1 MDKDGHCPTRWSLKV
16 LIYVDKLRQ
25 LVKFSLA
32 LNYTDQVEFVGDSEP
47 TMKSLMSSVKLMR
60 QQLGLATTVT
70 HAKPNE
76 KGRTAQVERAIQTVR
91 RQASTLVNMA
101 EVRCELRLPS
111 DHPVHLWSYL
121 YSTWT
126 LNRFHCPAATQISP
140 FELVNG
146 RRYAGKV
153 ACFGEAVMVLH
164 RRGLNVKQGPQWVPG
179 IWLGKTE
186 QEDLHVVATCDG
198 IIKGKANQTHIDR
211 NGDRIWL
218 FLGQAQTLPEH
229 TQRGFQK
236 ALKFG
241 GTVTPRACDSCLNL
255 KAKMKKTIDYDARDV
270 RDYARA
276 DTPTTPMMRVMD
288 FWRSK
293 NKIGSVKLM
302 DETFSPR
309 KAGKFQDGGSLKTVV
324 VMRQVQPVVWLILWF
339 WMTRQF
345 KNRQSKAPRLSSG
358 AQRSSPSR
366 QRTFPTKF
374 CRQCFAS

>member
-1 MDKDGHCPTRWSLKV
+1 MESKSSDLHGQAEH
-16 LIYVDKLRQ
+16 

-60 QQLGLATTVT
+60 QQLGFATTVT

-91 RQASTLVNMA
+91 PQASTLVGMA
-101 EVRCELRLPS
+101 EVRCELRLPA

-121 YSTWT
+121 CSTWT
-126 LNRFHCPAATQISP
+126 LNRFHCPVSTQISP

-198 IIKGKANQTHIDR
+198 IIKGKAIQTHVHR
-211 NGDRIWL
+211 MEAHL
-218 FLGQAQTLPEH
+218 AFLGEGQALPKH
-229 TQRGFQK
+229 TQRGSLE

-241 GTVTPRACDSCLNL
+241 GTVTPRACDPCS
-255 KAKMKKTIDYDARDV
+255 TR
-270 RDYARA
+270 
-276 DTPTTPMMRVMD
+276 
-288 FWRSK
+288 RS
-293 NKIGSVKLM
+293 
-302 DETFSPR
+302 R
-309 KAGKFQDGGSLKTVV
+309 
-324 VMRQVQPVVWLILWF
+324 
-339 WMTRQF
+339 
-345 KNRQSKAPRLSSG
+345 
-358 AQRSSPSR
+358 
-366 QRTFPTKF
+366 
-374 CRQCFAS
+374 